1 MHETEE
7 SGELPGAKPC
17 QTSALACNQNSDRTM
32 PVATVKCPWLVLS
45 ELRRP
50 SRSAESKP
58 CERPLAVL
66 HPETAGHPG

>member
-1 MHETEE
+1 MHETEK
-7 SGELPGAKPC
+7 SGELPEE
-17 QTSALACNQNSDRTM
+17 TMSDLSARLRSKFWSDKNRGDGKM
-32 PVATVKCPWLVLS
+32 PVAGFS
-45 ELRRP
+45 ELCRP